1 MADEQDLK
9 LQRQMT
15 AEIIAAYA
23 SNHKLS
29 GDQLAALI
37 STVHAALVSPSV
49 EPEPERTPAVPI
61 RRSVH
66 RDYVVCLECGWG
78 GQTLRRHIATRHQLS
93 PTEYRSR
100 WGLSAEHLLTAPGYS
115 EWRSAF
121 AKGIGL
127 GRHPQG
133 VDSADGG
140 EPDSA
145 EPQARP
151 RRKTRPSR
159 RPRREPVPQS

>member
-1 MADEQDLK
+1 MDEQDLK
-9 LQRQMT
+9 SQRQMT
-15 AEIIAAYA
+15 AEIVAAYA
-23 SNHKLS
+23 GNHQLS
-29 GDQLAALI
+29 GEQLAALI
-37 STVHAALVSPSV
+37 SSVHGALTGTSV

-66 RDYVVCLECGWG
+66 QDYVVCLDCGWR

-93 PTEYRSR
+93 PTEYRTR
-100 WGLSAEHLLTAPGYS
+100 WRLSTEHPLTAPGYS
-115 EWRSAF
+115 ERRSAF

-127 GRHPQG
+127 GRRPQG

-140 EPDSA
+140 EPENA

-151 RRKTRPSR
+151 KRKARPSR
-159 RPRREPVPQS
+159 RPRREPAATT

>member
-1 MADEQDLK
+1 MADEQNIR

-15 AEIIAAYA
+15 AEIVAAYA
-23 SNHKLS
+23 GNHKLS
-29 GDQLAALI
+29 GEQLAALI
-37 STVHAALVSPSV
+37 SGVHGALTGTSV

-61 RRSVH
+61 RRSVQ
-66 RDYVVCLECGWG
+66 RDYVVCLDCGWR
-78 GQTLRRHIATRHQLS
+78 GQTLRRHLATRHQLS
-93 PTEYRSR
+93 PTEYRTR
-100 WGLSAEHLLTAPGYS
+100 WGLPAEHLLTAPGYS

-127 GRHPQG
+127 GRRPQG

-140 EPDSA
+140 KPASP

-159 RPRREPVPQS
+159 RPRREPAPQS